1 MTGQPA
7 GDGMAGGVPVGGGAP
22 TDSPATDGEPGPTP
36 TLGQRITGRAL
47 LAGVWLLQHLPEGLV
62 FRAAF
67 GAGVG
72 LSFVLGPRRR
82 LLRRNLAR
90 VVGWL
95 DANGLADDRTRAAA
109 RGGRALDGMV
119 RAAFGHWILTY
130 AESARGP
137 RYTTQEFRKR
147 VSLENTAVTESALA
161 AVPAGQ
167 PGPIYVGLHFG
178 AVELAGMYAA
188 RVGAVPVAGP
198 METVANPV
206 MRDYFE
212 RTRRSLG
219 VDVFPIQGAATRMKA
234 RLAAGQG
241 VGIVADRV
249 IGGSG
254 VKVELF
260 GAPTRIPAG
269 PAILAVES
277 GGRLCFIS
285 MRRASRP
292 GRWIGR
298 VDEVIV
304 PAEGT
309 RRERTEAVVRDHARW
324 MERIVATAP
333 EQWWTLLFPVW
344 EDIA

>member
-1 MTGQPA
+1 MSGAPA
-7 GDGMAGGVPVGGGAP
+7 GSDPSDRQPPAGRPREGDGSAAGGGSA
-22 TDSPATDGEPGPTP
+22 ATVS
-36 TLGQRITGRAL
+36 QRITARL
-47 LAGVWLLQHLPEGLV
+47 LIAGVWLLQHLPEALV
-62 FRAAF
+62 YRAAF
-67 GAGVG
+67 GIGVL
-72 LSFVLGPRRR
+72 LSFVLGARRR
-82 LLRRNLAR
+82 LVRRNLAR

-95 DANGLADDRTRAAA
+95 TTNGLADERTRAAA

-119 RAAFGHWILTY
+119 RATFGHWILTY

-137 RYTTQEFRKR
+137 RYTTQQLRAR
-147 VSLENTAVTESALA
+147 VTLENVSVTESALA
-161 AVPAGQ
+161 AVPAGE

-178 AVELAGMYAA
+178 AVELAGMFAA

-212 RTRRSLG
+212 RTRRNLG
-219 VDVFPIQGAATRMKA
+219 VEVFPIQGAAARMKA
-234 RLAAGQG
+234 RLADGLG

-260 GAPTRIPAG
+260 GAAARIPAG

-285 MRRASRP
+285 LRRGSRP

-298 VDEVIV
+298 VDAGVV
-304 PAEGT
+304 PIDGT
-309 RRERTEAVVRDHARW
+309 RRERTEAVLRDHARW